1 MINPTSAVP
10 LYVQVAD
17 DLRRR
22 IEMGEFSESGVL
34 PSENGFAKNTRL
46 AVRRYGRQFK
56 LLWMTTCLIRVMAR
70 AHLSGSL
77 KSSRA

>member
-22 IEMGEFSESGVL
+22 IEMGEF
-34 PSENGFAKNTRL
+34 FRK
-46 AVRRYGRQFK
+46 
-56 LLWMTTCLIRVMAR
+56 WRVA
-70 AHLSGSL
+70 
-77 KSSRA
+77 

>member
-34 PSENGFAKNTRL
+34 PSENGFCEEYEL
-46 AVRRYGRQFK
+46 S
-56 LLWMTTCLIRVMAR
+56 LI
-70 AHLSGSL
+70 HI
-77 KSSRA
+77 

>member
-22 IEMGEFSESGVL
+22 IEMGE
-34 PSENGFAKNTRL
+34 
-46 AVRRYGRQFK
+46 
-56 LLWMTTCLIRVMAR
+56 WRVA
-70 AHLSGSL
+70 
-77 KSSRA
+77 

>member
-22 IEMGEFSESGVL
+22 IEMGEFSESV
-34 PSENGFAKNTRL
+34 A
-46 AVRRYGRQFK
+46 
-56 LLWMTTCLIRVMAR
+56 
-70 AHLSGSL
+70 
-77 KSSRA
+77 